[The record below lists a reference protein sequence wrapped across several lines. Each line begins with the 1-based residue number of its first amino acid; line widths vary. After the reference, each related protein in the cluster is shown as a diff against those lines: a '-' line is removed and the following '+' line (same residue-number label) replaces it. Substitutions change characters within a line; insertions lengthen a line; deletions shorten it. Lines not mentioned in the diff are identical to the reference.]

1 MALLIALAATPAASA
16 AGRNRDTGGPAGA
29 AIAPSTDATTGQLE
43 GIDVSH
49 WQGTIN
55 WPLVA
60 AAGKKFAIL
69 KATQGTTYTDP
80 TYATNHAGAKAAGLW
95 TGAYHFAEP
104 DASPNDAA
112 LEAAYFVSRMNLGV
126 NDLIPALDLEQAG
139 GLSVAGLQ
147 AWVTTFMGEVTRRI
161 GNRPMIYTSPSFWSK
176 YMGNTT
182 ALADAGYKTL
192 WIAHWGVSA
201 PTVAANNWGGKGW
214 TFWQYTSSG
223 TVSGI
228 SGRVDLDRY
237 NGTDLALQAYSIF
250 SLAPATSPGLV
261 KQGQSSAT
269 TVRILR
275 TNFSA
280 PVQLDVSGLPAG
292 TTATFNA
299 NPSSDATASLTVTT
313 PRTTPIGTYPLTIS
327 GVGGGMTRTT
337 TLNLVVADGIPPTV
351 TAPSTS
357 LITGTLGSS
366 VPVRVAWTVTDQ
378 SAIAAGALQR
388 SVNATTWRGIA
399 LASAATRSVVQ
410 LLPLNSATQQRARA
424 TDARANTS
432 AWSYGPV
439 VRNALIQQASAGVS
453 YSGTWRSVLTSTAS
467 GGSLRYS
474 ASRGAA
480 ANYLFYGSG
489 VAWVAARGPSR
500 GVAYVYLDGVY
511 VKSVN
516 LWASSNHSRSI
527 MFTRNWATA
536 GTHTLRIVVA
546 GTRYHARVDVD
557 AFVRLRQ

>member
-1 MALLIALAATPAASA
+1 MTLLIAFASAPAAAA
-16 AGRNRDTGGPAGA
+16 AGRNRDAGAAGGA
-29 AIAPSTDATTGQLE
+29 AIAPSTDAPAGQLE

-55 WPLVA
+55 WPMVA
-60 AAGKKFAIL
+60 GAGKKFAIL
-69 KATQGTTYTDP
+69 KATQGTWYTDP
-80 TYATNHAGAKAAGLW
+80 TYAGNHASAKAAGLW

-104 DASPNDAA
+104 DATPNDAA

-139 GLSVAGLQ
+139 GLSVAALQ

-161 GNRPMIYTSPSFWSK
+161 GNRPMIYTSPAFWAK

-192 WIAHWGVSA
+192 WVAHWGVAA
-201 PTVAANNWGGKGW
+201 PTVPANNWGGKGW

-223 TVSGI
+223 TVPGI

-250 SLAPATSPGLV
+250 SLAPATTTAVV

-269 TVRILR
+269 TLRILR

-292 TTATFNA
+292 VTATFNA
-299 NPSSDATASLTVTT
+299 NPSSDATASFTVTA
-313 PRTTPIGTYPLTIS
+313 PRTTPIGTYPLTIT
-327 GVGGGMTRTT
+327 GVGGGQTRTT
-337 TLNLVVADGIPPTV
+337 ALNLVVIDGIPPSV

-357 LITGTLGSS
+357 VITGTLGSS
-366 VPVRVAWTVTDQ
+366 VPVRVAWTVSDQ
-378 SAIAAGALQR
+378 SAITAGALHR
-388 SVNATTWRGIA
+388 STNGGTWRGIA

-410 LLPLNSATQQRARA
+410 LLPVNSAAQQRARA

-432 AWSYGPV
+432 AWAYGPV

-500 GVAYVYLDGVY
+500 GAAYVYVDGVY
-511 VKSVN
+511 VGTVN
-516 LWASSNHSRSI
+516 LWASTNRSRTI
-527 MFTRNWATA
+527 MFARNWVSS